1 MKISISGIRG
11 VFGND
16 FVPKDILRFCENFS
30 TLIESGECVIGRD
43 TRPTGEII
51 MNYVSASL
59 MQSGI
64 KVYNLG
70 IVPTPVVFKEARK
83 YGSGIVI
90 TSSHNPIEWN
100 GLKFIL
106 NGKGINEKELE
117 IITNNQNISNSST
130 IGNETFIESDYISKA
145 SEIIGNVKNNPDITI
160 DIGGGAANNFAKT
173 LLEKIGCK
181 VNSIN
186 ENIITSSRGPDPT
199 ADNLDELIK
208 NTKNIGFAYDL
219 DSDRVVIVKDG
230 KKKSPD
236 ITVALGVIKSMEL
249 GYKKFVLSIDSS
261 VGIEKYIVKNGG
273 KVWRSKVGEVNVIK
287 TMMEKEADAG
297 GEGSSGGFILPEFN
311 FCRDGLLTSGLIA
324 TMLDQDFDQKLDF
337 FEEYKQVREK
347 VSFPI
352 KFHNKIIEQ
361 LTKKLEDKYELIL
374 LDGIKFKIDENSWA
388 LIRKSNTEDI
398 IRISIESN
406 NESKINSIKK
416 DITELLNES
425 YEEIK

>member
-199 ADNLDELIK
+199 VDNLDELIK

-249 GYKKFVLSIDSS
+249 GYKKFVLSTDSS
-261 VGIEKYIVKNGG
+261 ISIEKYIINNGG
-273 KVWRSKVGEVNVIK
+273 EIWRSKVGESNVKKKMLSVKI
-287 TMMEKEADAG
+287 MSLFPFIF
-297 GEGSSGGFILPEFN
+297 SSCRKFGFRGILE
-311 FCRDGLLTSGLIA
+311 
-324 TMLDQDFDQKLDF
+324 
-337 FEEYKQVREK
+337 
-347 VSFPI
+347 
-352 KFHNKIIEQ
+352 
-361 LTKKLEDKYELIL
+361 
-374 LDGIKFKIDENSWA
+374 
-388 LIRKSNTEDI
+388 
-398 IRISIESN
+398 
-406 NESKINSIKK
+406 
-416 DITELLNES
+416 
-425 YEEIK
+425 

>member
-16 FVPKDILRFCENFS
+16 FVPKDILRFCKNFS

-117 IITNNQNISNSST
+117 IISNNQDISNSS

-145 SEIIGNVKNNPDITI
+145 SEIIGNVKNNPDVTI

-173 LLEKIGCK
+173 LLEKIK
-181 VNSIN
+181 
-186 ENIITSSRGPDPT
+186 R
-199 ADNLDELIK
+199 
-208 NTKNIGFAYDL
+208 FA
-219 DSDRVVIVKDG
+219 
-230 KKKSPD
+230 
-236 ITVALGVIKSMEL
+236 
-249 GYKKFVLSIDSS
+249 
-261 VGIEKYIVKNGG
+261 
-273 KVWRSKVGEVNVIK
+273 
-287 TMMEKEADAG
+287 
-297 GEGSSGGFILPEFN
+297 
-311 FCRDGLLTSGLIA
+311 
-324 TMLDQDFDQKLDF
+324 
-337 FEEYKQVREK
+337 
-347 VSFPI
+347 
-352 KFHNKIIEQ
+352 
-361 LTKKLEDKYELIL
+361 
-374 LDGIKFKIDENSWA
+374 
-388 LIRKSNTEDI
+388 
-398 IRISIESN
+398 
-406 NESKINSIKK
+406 
-416 DITELLNES
+416 
-425 YEEIK
+425 